1 MEEFK
6 VHKVGGIGGHTLKK
20 LENPCLEFE
29 RCQLW
34 GTKCSG
40 EHQNGHGVVREN
52 ETACVWGRLDRFLV
66 FFHRGPENSSQN
78 QPRSRHISREL
89 LSISLSLLLQQYFMP
104 SLRYRNTRTCLVVP
118 TEPHTPNLT
127 DPIETSIAAN
137 GHVPLSNVPQLQIDT
152 QLVF

>member
-6 VHKVGGIGGHTLKK
+6 VHEMGGIGEHTLKK

-40 EHQNGHGVVREN
+40 EHQNGHGVVRGN
-52 ETACVWGRLDRFLV
+52 EAAWGKLDRFLV

-89 LSISLSLLLQQYFMP
+89 FSISL
-104 SLRYRNTRTCLVVP
+104 CVV
-118 TEPHTPNLT
+118 L
-127 DPIETSIAAN
+127 
-137 GHVPLSNVPQLQIDT
+137 
-152 QLVF
+152 